1 MKNWNSI
8 TIGDERRMLPI
19 PVVIT
24 VIVSSFLLSIL
35 AMGFTLQYITL
46 SVPNLAYA
54 TIAFASTYIS
64 LTVTLMGLSPYISA
78 PFAFILGGLIS
89 LLLYRFMAYLRDR
102 GATVVGLMISTL
114 VFDLTIYGATNIYA
128 GYIAYFF
135 KTYAYSFSLS
145 QFDFNF
151 GVVPGILI
159 VTTLASVTLVIIF
172 HTLLIKTKFG
182 IAMRAVME
190 NYSLAS
196 TQGID
201 TEKVLSV
208 AWFFVGGVAGISGSL
223 YPLWFYM
230 DPWVGAR
237 TFISIFAGC
246 VVGGLRSIYGSLL
259 GGFVIGASEILI
271 TYAFAGIFGGW
282 LWAYRAVTPMIIAV
296 LALIMMPDGIA
307 GYLSRA
313 RAR

>member
-1 MKNWNSI
+1 
-8 TIGDERRMLPI
+8 MLPI
-19 PVVIT
+19 PVLVT
-24 VIVSSFLLSIL
+24 VVVSSFLLSIL

-64 LTVTLMGLSPYISA
+64 LTVALMGLSPYVSA
-78 PFAFILGGLIS
+78 PFAFVLGGLIS
-89 LLLYRFMAYLRDR
+89 LLLYRFMAFLRDR
-102 GATVVGLMISTL
+102 GATLVGLMISTL
-114 VFDLTIYGATNIYA
+114 VFDLTIYGAMNIYA
-128 GYIAYFF
+128 SYIAYAF
-135 KTYAYSFSLS
+135 KTFTYSFSLAE
-145 QFDFNF
+145 FDFDI
-151 GVVPGILI
+151 GIVPGILI
-159 VTTLASVTLVIIF
+159 VSTLASVTLVLTF
-172 HTLLIKTKFG
+172 HAILVKTKFG
-182 IAMRAVME
+182 IAMRGVME

-201 TEKVLSV
+201 TEKVLTV

-237 TFISIFAGC
+237 TFVSIFAAC

-259 GGFVIGASEILI
+259 GGFVVGTSEILI
-271 TYAFAGIFGGW
+271 TYAFAGAFGGW
-282 LWAYRAVTPMIIAV
+282 VWAYRAVTPMIIAA

-307 GYLSRA
+307 GYLSRV
-313 RAR
+313 RSR